1 MKSEEYIK
9 PVLIAGIIAGVISSV
24 PFIGWLN
31 ICCCL
36 WILLAGIMAVYMV
49 ASGLDKKIDYGQ
61 GAFIGLLSGLV
72 AAVVSTILDS
82 ILLTFG
88 YNIIQHLADRF
99 SEFEKIRDL
108 IYTTELGFFS
118 FIFDL
123 LISIVFFAVFGA
135 LGGIIGTA
143 LYSKKKETIVQSKD

>member
-1 MKSEEYIK
+1 MKSEEYIRS
-9 PVLIAGIIAGVISSV
+9 VLIAGLIAGALSSV

-36 WILLAGIMAVYMV
+36 WILLAGILAVYMV
-49 ASGLDKKIDYGQ
+49 SSNLDKKIDYGQ

-72 AAVVSTILDS
+72 AAVVSAILDS
-82 ILLTFG
+82 ILAALG
-88 YNIIQHLADRF
+88 YDIIQHLAYRF
-99 SEFEKIRDL
+99 SEFEKLRNL
-108 IYTTELGFFS
+108 IYDAELGLIN

-123 LISIVFFAVFGA
+123 CISIVFFGAFGA

-143 LYSKKKETIVQSKD
+143 IYSKKKAPVVQSKD